1 MEKDNSAQYVSLIN
15 EIIAKQSVILGPEIA
30 LLKAKNVSGIIVSAE
45 GKVVSVEG
53 DVSEKLKELVDQY
66 VALSGQIVKTALSSV
81 FTKYPSIGNME

>member
-53 DVSEKLKELVDQY
+53 DASEKLKELVDQY